1 MLSVRT
7 IAAIV
12 IGNALEWYDF
22 IVYSFLTLYLAV
34 LFFPSTNQV
43 NSILAATAT
52 FGAAFIVRPIGG
64 VLLGLYADRHGR
76 KAAITLI
83 ITLMTLAI
91 GLLAV
96 VPTYASI
103 GVFAPLL
110 VLIARLIQGFSA
122 GGEYGASTAL
132 LVELAPVGRKGF
144 YGAFQ
149 TVGQMISILLGACTC
164 LLMTNVLTKEQ
175 VLAWGW
181 RLPLVMGLVIAPVGI
196 YIRRHLS
203 EAMLQ
208 EQAEHLPLPALMLTL
223 KQRLKQIFIA
233 IGLIVGGTAA
243 TYIHFS
249 HMPTAMQLYFHIPMS
264 TSYMVLIIAVFEML
278 VLIPFFG
285 ALSDRIGMKNVLVGA
300 VLGYSLIQYPLFVC
314 IQQVPTF
321 HVLLLA
327 QCLVCIPLSALFG
340 ATPTALAQLFPTA
353 VRSTSMSISYNFAV
367 MLFGG
372 FSPFFITW
380 LVDKSGSPLAIT
392 VYLGLGFLI
401 SFVALIFYRE
411 KGCNDEHFA
420 MAITSHRI

>member
-1 MLSVRT
+1 MLSART

-12 IGNALEWYDF
+12 VGNALEWYDF

-34 LFFPSTNQV
+34 LFFPSTNHV

-64 VLLGLYADRHGR
+64 VLLGVYADRKGR

-83 ITLMTLAI
+83 IALMTLAI

-103 GVFAPLL
+103 GVFAPML
-110 VLIARLIQGFSA
+110 VLIARLLQGFSA

-164 LLMTNVLTKEQ
+164 LLMTKVLTKEQ

-181 RLPLVMGLVIAPVGI
+181 RLPFVVGLVIAPVGI

-203 EAMLQ
+203 EAMLK
-208 EQAEHLPLPALMLTL
+208 ERSEHLPFPMLLTTL
-223 KQRLKQIFIA
+223 KQRVKQMLIA
-233 IGLIVGGTAA
+233 VGLIVGGTTA

-249 HMPTAMQLYFHIPMS
+249 HMPTAMQLYFHIPMT
-264 TSYMVLIIAVFEML
+264 TSYVVLIVAVCEML
-278 VLIPFFG
+278 ILIPFFG
-285 ALSDRIGMKNVLVGA
+285 ALTDRVGTKHVLVGA
-300 VLGYSLIQYPLFVC
+300 VLSYSLIQYPLFVC
-314 IQQVPTF
+314 IQKIPIF
-321 HVLLLA
+321 PVLLLA
-327 QCLVCIPLSALFG
+327 QCSVCIPLSALFG
-340 ATPTALAQLFPTA
+340 ATPTALAQLFPVA
-353 VRSTSMSISYNFAV
+353 IRSTSMSISYNFAV

-372 FSPFFITW
+372 FSPFLITW
-380 LVDKSGSPLAIT
+380 FVAKTGSPLAIT
-392 VYLGLGFLI
+392 IYLGFGFLI
-401 SFVALIFYRE
+401 SLVALIFYRE
-411 KGCNDEHFA
+411 KGCNDEHHA
-420 MAITSHRI
+420 MAVAPHRI